1 MEIILRELLRLSI
14 RVTRFCFVAAS
25 AGAPP
30 LIDLNNEMG
39 RRVRTR
45 HYSNVI
51 WSRLPRK
58 GTRHTHRDDLYTK
71 LRYTIL
77 LAPYLLL
84 SVPLSVRLATCVPV
98 NQCLRVFTS
107 IGYTYLL
114 YTTILCHPQD
124 KKRDKKIKGKGMLP
138 PQNREHVLILYT
150 DYVIHTHTHTR
161 ARPHNAFNTYV
172 NVRVSDTCCTCRD

>member
-1 MEIILRELLRLSI
+1 M
-14 RVTRFCFVAAS
+14 V
-25 AGAPP
+25 
-30 LIDLNNEMG
+30 

-71 LRYTIL
+71 LRHTIL

-84 SVPLSVRLATCVPV
+84 SVPLSVRLATCAPV

-114 YTTILCHPQD
+114 YTTILCHPQN

-150 DYVIHTHTHTR
+150 DYAIHILMRAHTMRLIHMLMCAYPTLVARAGINLWQTR
-161 ARPHNAFNTYV
+161 GW
-172 NVRVSDTCCTCRD
+172 